1 MSTIYKVGDVMVARG
16 PGDENLGGD
25 GGEDGRT
32 RGGEGIG
39 GPARSSGE
47 DPGPRGEDAGP
58 SGEERGLWGED
69 VRSHGDHL
77 PPWHPGFSIAAFLST
92 RDANSVSSELFFD
105 VVVHR
110 EVQERMQAVTA
121 RLVATEVLRNH
132 FISHSFSTDVEVVRP
147 PSNFLELVEACFHR
161 GMIKKVER
169 NLLRKVNHNF
179 NKAIHD
185 IEW

>member
-1 MSTIYKVGDVMVARG
+1 MYTIYRLGDVMVCRG
-16 PGDENLGGD
+16 PPREDAAPS
-25 GGEDGRT
+25 GEDLGAQ
-32 RGGEGIG
+32 G
-39 GPARSSGE
+39 SGE
-47 DPGPRGEDAGP
+47 DPGSRAQGSGEDLAPRSGEDPAP
-58 SGEERGLWGED
+58 SGD
-69 VRSHGDHL
+69 YL

-161 GMIKKVER
+161 GMIRKHER

>member
-1 MSTIYKVGDVMVARG
+1 
-16 PGDENLGGD
+16 
-25 GGEDGRT
+25 
-32 RGGEGIG
+32 
-39 GPARSSGE
+39 
-47 DPGPRGEDAGP
+47 
-58 SGEERGLWGED
+58 
-69 VRSHGDHL
+69 
-77 PPWHPGFSIAAFLST
+77 LST